1 MFMSALEEFARL
13 SGTVLVDGVQRVSDG
28 APIDVTDP
36 ATGLRVGHVA
46 DATADEIDAAL
57 VGTRAAQGAWWSLSA
72 LARAEALH
80 EVARRVRDDLPVVAE
95 MLTREMGKTFK
106 EAADEVRW
114 SITALDYYAE
124 IGRHEAG
131 RIVGPATAGQLHY
144 TVKEPLGTV
153 VIVLPF
159 NYPLVLLCWEAAAA
173 LAAGNAVV
181 VKPSEH
187 TSLTTL
193 RFLEAFSMLPAGLV
207 QCVTGGAEVGRRLCG
222 STLTDMV
229 AFTGSVPTGQSVA
242 AQCAASFRPHLIEAS
257 GNDPFI
263 VMPSAPLSVAARAAA
278 FAAFLNCGQVCTSA
292 ERFYVHEDVYD
303 EFATLLVEQV
313 RALRIGNGLDK
324 VDVGP
329 MVSEKER
336 ARYESIVA
344 RAVEQGARIVAG
356 GGRPAG
362 YDEGF
367 FVEPTVLVDIKPDF
381 EILQQEL
388 FGPAAPLCR
397 VGSFDEAIELANASE
412 FGLGANVYTTDLGEA
427 MAAAERLQA
436 GMVWVNAPLLD
447 NDAGPFGGRKKS
459 GTGRQLGAEGLDIF
473 RHTKFVMID
482 PTASEQDFWWF
493 PYSDD
498 EAAPSPAG

>member
-1 MFMSALEEFARL
+1 MSALTEFKRL
-13 SGTVLVDGVQRVSDG
+13 SGTVLIDGTSLLSKG
-28 APIDVTDP
+28 ASLDVTNP
-36 ATGLRVGHVA
+36 ATGLRLGHIA
-46 DATADEIDAAL
+46 DATAVEIDAAL
-57 VGTRAAQGAWWSLSA
+57 AGARKAQSAWWSLSA

-80 EVARRVRDDLPVVAE
+80 EVAHQMRKDLPIVAE
-95 MLTREMGKTFK
+95 MLTREMGKPYK
-106 EAADEVRW
+106 ESSDETNW
-114 SITALDYYAE
+114 SITAMDYYAE

-131 RIVGPATAGQLHY
+131 RVVGPAVAGQLHY

-153 VIVLPF
+153 VIILPF

-193 RFLEAFSMLPAGLV
+193 RFLEAFSSLPAGLV

-242 AQCAASFRPHLIEAS
+242 AQCAASFRPVLIEAS

-263 VMPSAPLSVAARAAA
+263 VMPSAPLKVAARAAA

-303 EFATLLVEQV
+303 EFSALLVEQT
-313 RALRIGNGLDK
+313 RALRIGDGLDR
-324 VDVGP
+324 VDLGP

-336 ARYESIVA
+336 ARYEAILA
-344 RAVEQGARIVAG
+344 RAIEQGARIATG
-356 GGRPAG
+356 GGRPVG
-362 YDEGF
+362 HGDGF
-367 FVEPTVLVDIKPDF
+367 FVEPTVLVDVAPDF
-381 EILQQEL
+381 EILHQEL

-397 VGSFDEAIELANASE
+397 VNSFDEAIELANASD
-412 FGLGANVYTTDLGEA
+412 FGLGANIYTTDLAEA
-427 MAAAERLQA
+427 MAATERLQS

-473 RHTKFVMID
+473 RHTKFIMID
-482 PTASEQDFWWF
+482 PKASEQDFWWF

-498 EAAPSPAG
+498 EAAPRT

>member
-1 MFMSALEEFARL
+1 MSATNEFTRL
-13 SGTVLVDGVQRVSDG
+13 SGTLFVNG
-28 APIDVTDP
+28 ASVASAGAAIDVINP
-36 ATGLRVGHVA
+36 VTGGSLGHIA
-46 DATADEIDAAL
+46 DASADEVDAAL
-57 VGTRAAQGAWWSLSA
+57 ARAKEAQGGWWALSA
-72 LARAEALH
+72 LERAEALH
-80 EVARRVRDDLPVVAE
+80 EVAHQMRLDRPVVAE
-95 MLTREMGKTFK
+95 MLTMEMGKPYK
-106 EAADEVRW
+106 ESADEISW
-114 SITALDYYAE
+114 SITAIDYYAE

-131 RIVGPATAGQLHY
+131 RVVGPAVAGQLHY
-144 TVKEPLGTV
+144 IVKEPLGTV
-153 VIVLPF
+153 VIILPF

-193 RFLEAFSMLPAGLV
+193 RFLEAFSSLPSGLV

-229 AFTGSVPTGQSVA
+229 AFTGSVPTGQAVA
-242 AQCAASFRPHLIEAS
+242 AQCAASFRPVLIEAS

-263 VMPSAPLSVAARAAA
+263 VMPSAPLNVAARAAA

-292 ERFYVHEDVYD
+292 ERFYVHEDIYD
-303 EFATLLVEQV
+303 EFTALLVEQA
-313 RALRIGNGLDK
+313 RKLRIGDGLDR
-324 VDVGP
+324 VDLGP

-336 ARYESIVA
+336 TRYEAIIA
-344 RAVEQGARIVAG
+344 RAVEQGARIATG

-362 YDEGF
+362 LGDGF
-367 FVEPTVLVDIKPDF
+367 FVEPTVLVDVAPDF
-381 EILQQEL
+381 EILHQEL
-388 FGPAAPLCR
+388 FGPAAPLCK
-397 VGSFDEAIELANASE
+397 VSSFEEAIELANASD
-412 FGLGANVYTTDLGEA
+412 FGLGANIYTTDLAEA
-427 MAAAERLQA
+427 MAATNLLQA

-473 RHTKFVMID
+473 RHTKFIMID

-493 PYSDD
+493 PYADH
-498 EAAPSPAG
+498 EAAPRL

>member
-1 MFMSALEEFARL
+1 MSATNEFTRL
-13 SGTVLVDGVQRVSDG
+13 SGTLFVNGASVASKG
-28 APIDVTDP
+28 APVNVINPVT
-36 ATGLRVGHVA
+36 GSSLGHIA
-46 DATADEIDAAL
+46 DASADEVDAAL
-57 VGTRAAQGAWWSLSA
+57 ARAKEAQAGWWALSA
-72 LARAEALH
+72 LERAEALH
-80 EVARRVRDDLPVVAE
+80 EVAHQMRLDRPVVAE
-95 MLTREMGKTFK
+95 MLTMEMGKPYK
-106 EAADEVRW
+106 ESADEISW
-114 SITALDYYAE
+114 SITAIDYYAE

-131 RIVGPATAGQLHY
+131 RVVGPAVAGQLHY
-144 TVKEPLGTV
+144 VVKEPLGTV
-153 VIVLPF
+153 VIILPF

-193 RFLEAFSMLPAGLV
+193 RFLEAFSSLPAGLV

-229 AFTGSVPTGQSVA
+229 AFTGSVPTGQAVA
-242 AQCAASFRPHLIEAS
+242 AQCAASFRPVLIEAS

-263 VMPSAPLSVAARAAA
+263 VMPSAPLNVAARAAA

-292 ERFYVHEDVYD
+292 ERFYVHEDIYD
-303 EFATLLVEQV
+303 EFTALLVEQA
-313 RALRIGNGLDK
+313 RKLRIGDGLDR
-324 VDVGP
+324 VDLGP

-336 ARYESIVA
+336 TRYEAIIA
-344 RAVEQGARIVAG
+344 RAVEQGARIATG

-362 YDEGF
+362 LGDGF
-367 FVEPTVLVDIKPDF
+367 FVEPTVLVDVAPDF
-381 EILQQEL
+381 EILHQEL
-388 FGPAAPLCR
+388 FGPAAPLCK
-397 VGSFDEAIELANASE
+397 VSSFEEAIELANASD
-412 FGLGANVYTTDLGEA
+412 FGLGANIYTTDLAEA
-427 MAAAERLQA
+427 MAATNLLQA

-473 RHTKFVMID
+473 RHTKFIMID

-493 PYSDD
+493 PYADD
-498 EAAPSPAG
+498 EAAPRL